1 MRSAKKKWVVI
12 SLFAAVLF
20 VTWGIYVL
28 RFNKY
33 YHDLDEVP
41 AQDYSIGEFAAF
53 DDNYS
58 SGSYYDGYSIR
69 VNDYEIVDTEEYVK
83 RRGKECALLISPC
96 VMMTMGSIWPRKIK
110 RKKACGSVIYG
121 FAVWIIMPDRIQSFL
136 IWKILR

>member
-58 SGSYYDGYSIR
+58 SGSY
-69 VNDYEIVDTEEYVK
+69 
-83 RRGKECALLISPC
+83 
-96 VMMTMGSIWPRKIK
+96 
-110 RKKACGSVIYG
+110 
-121 FAVWIIMPDRIQSFL
+121 
-136 IWKILR
+136 

>member
-41 AQDYSIGEFAAF
+41 AAGLF
-53 DDNYS
+53 DQVS
-58 SGSYYDGYSIR
+58 LQLLMTIIVPVRIMTATVSGS
-69 VNDYEIVDTEEYVK
+69 
-83 RRGKECALLISPC
+83 
-96 VMMTMGSIWPRKIK
+96 M
-110 RKKACGSVIYG
+110 
-121 FAVWIIMPDRIQSFL
+121 IMKS
-136 IWKILR
+136 